1 MENEKKLTNSNET
14 SLESRDFDKE
24 FWYLN
29 QLEWLINFDL
39 FKKSALSEYNFYSSI
54 ARYIDTAQKTNLEE
68 REDNIKTLINQLKQY
83 EWDDEYK
90 KIMQI
95 DNFLSKL
102 KKERYN
108 KHNYWVN
115 AKLLGKELD
124 NLQYNYEKNEDWKI
138 NRIFPWIVKE
148 AIPERFYI
156 RSIKN
161 NKSDKLLKENKSALI
176 KSIREQREKADEL
189 EKKL

>member
-102 KKERYN
+102 KIERYN

-189 EKKL
+189 AKKL

>member
-1 MENEKKLTNSNET
+1 MENEKKLTNSDET

-39 FKKSALSEYNFYSSI
+39 LKKSALSEYNFYSSI
-54 ARYIDTAQKTNLEE
+54 ARYIDIVQKA
-68 REDNIKTLINQLKQY
+68 NIKGRENNIKALINKLKQY

-95 DNFLSKL
+95 DTFLSKL
-102 KKERYN
+102 KIERYN

-115 AKLLGKELD
+115 AKLLEKELD
-124 NLQYNYEKNEDWKI
+124 NFQYTYEKNEDGKI
-138 NRIFPWIVKE
+138 DRIFPWIVKE

-156 RSIKN
+156 RSIRN
-161 NKSDKLLKENKSALI
+161 NKADKLLKENRSALS
-176 KSIREQREKADEL
+176 KSIREQRKKADDL
-189 EKKL
+189 AKKL

>member
-1 MENEKKLTNSNET
+1 MENEKKLTNSDET

-24 FWYLN
+24 FWLLN
-29 QLEWLINFDL
+29 QLEWVINFDL

-54 ARYIDTAQKTNLEE
+54 ARYIDIAQKTNLKE
-68 REDNIKTLINQLKQY
+68 RENNIKTLINKLKQY

-95 DNFLSKL
+95 DTFLSKL
-102 KKERYN
+102 KIERYN

-115 AKLLGKELD
+115 AKLLEREL
-124 NLQYNYEKNEDWKI
+124 NNFQYTYEKNKDGKI
-138 NRIFPWIVKE
+138 DRIFPWIVKE

-161 NKSDKLLKENKSALI
+161 NKADKLLKENRSALS

>member
-102 KKERYN
+102 KIERYN

>member
-102 KKERYN
+102 KIESM
-108 KHNYWVN
+108 WTD
-115 AKLLGKELD
+115 LSL
-124 NLQYNYEKNEDWKI
+124 W
-138 NRIFPWIVKE
+138 F
-148 AIPERFYI
+148 
-156 RSIKN
+156 RS
-161 NKSDKLLKENKSALI
+161 
-176 KSIREQREKADEL
+176 SI
-189 EKKL
+189 